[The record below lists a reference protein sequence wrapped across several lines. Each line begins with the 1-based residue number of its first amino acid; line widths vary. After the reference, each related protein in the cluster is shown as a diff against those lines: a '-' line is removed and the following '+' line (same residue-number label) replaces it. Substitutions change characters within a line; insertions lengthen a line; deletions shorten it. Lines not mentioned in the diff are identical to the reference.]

1 MIDSLL
7 DQRKSFLLQAIIEEY
22 VLTAEP
28 IGSKFLVQKYD
39 MGVSPATVRNDMCL
53 LEKDGYLIAPHPSA
67 GRIPSQKGYRY
78 YLDHFLRVK
87 RGPQI
92 EAHLRIILQTQERG
106 ERLMKQI
113 AKVLGELSGEMII
126 VAFDPH
132 WSYYTGV
139 SNLFHKPDFAQL
151 GLVYSL
157 SELID
162 QFDEVI
168 ASIFSSITQKPQVFV
183 GDENP
188 FGKEMSAILTR
199 YEGEDESEGL
209 LGIVGPL
216 RMDYAKNVGLL
227 EEVNRLLKESV

>member
-1 MIDSLL
+1 MTDSLL
-7 DQRKSFLLQAIIEEY
+7 GQRKSFLLQSIIEEY

-28 IGSKFLVQKYD
+28 IGSKFLVQKFD
-39 MGVSPATVRNDMCL
+39 LGVSSATVRNDMCL

-87 RGPQI
+87 RGMQL
-92 EAHLRIILQTQERG
+92 EANLRIVLQTHERG
-106 ERLMKQI
+106 ERLMKQV
-113 AKVLGELSGEMII
+113 AKILGELSGEMII

-139 SNLFHKPDFAQL
+139 SNLFHKPDFAEL

-157 SELID
+157 SQLID

-168 ASIFSSITQKPQVFV
+168 ATIFSSVTQKPQVFL

-188 FGKEMSAILTR
+188 FGKDMSAILTR
-199 YEGEDESEGL
+199 YEGEDEHDGL

-216 RMDYAKNVGLL
+216 RMDYAKNLGLL
-227 EEVNRLLKESV
+227 EEALCLLKEPV